1 MATIKDVAQLAN
13 VSVATVSRVINNANN
28 VSNNKREIV
37 KTAMEKLNY
46 YPDANARALSQQNS
60 KTIGIVV

>member
-37 KTAMEKLNY
+37 KTAME
-46 YPDANARALSQQNS
+46 
-60 KTIGIVV
+60 